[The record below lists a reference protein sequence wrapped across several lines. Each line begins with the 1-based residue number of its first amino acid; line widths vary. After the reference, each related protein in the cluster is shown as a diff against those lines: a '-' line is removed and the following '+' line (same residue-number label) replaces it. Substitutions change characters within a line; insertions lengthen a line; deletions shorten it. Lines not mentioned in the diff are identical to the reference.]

1 MQRSKFVF
9 ATAAT
14 VATVVLLAGCAPGAA
29 TGSTAPRE
37 AVSTEIGSDPI
48 SLSLVSTPES
58 GASTQATI
66 AAFEKAYPN
75 VTVEYEQT
83 NYEDYNKSVN
93 LALNSDDSPDIVL
106 LNSVANTVKNDLVL
120 DLDPYAEAYGW
131 NDVYPSNQLD
141 QWRVAEDGSTLGP
154 GGALYAAPAGFSTVG
169 LYYNKKIAAD
179 LGITAAPA
187 TLEEFEADLAIA
199 QAAGKLPLQLGNS
212 QGHSSFVVQL
222 VGQSV
227 DGAAEAANWV
237 FGAKGSTFDTAGNV
251 EGATKLADW
260 ATKGYIPKDA
270 NGVDLQGAVAN
281 FVKGD
286 GLFFVDGNW
295 DATAIGD
302 GLGADA
308 GFVAFPGAKATA
320 IGTSVA
326 YAISSRS
333 EHPNAAAA
341 FLNFLNSP
349 EASEQQFASGF
360 MPVDPTA
367 ATPEPGTVMADIVAA
382 WGRVVADNGLVGFNN
397 NATAT
402 MNDTLTA
409 ASQELIAS
417 KITVAEFITQIQDDW
432 SATHGQS

>member
-14 VATVVLLAGCAPGAA
+14 VATVALLAGCAPG
-29 TGSTAPRE
+29 GSSAPTAERE
-37 AVSTEIGSDPI
+37 AVSTELGSEQI
-48 SLSLVSTPES
+48 TLSLISTPES
-58 GASTQATI
+58 GASTKATI
-66 AAFEKAYPN
+66 AAFQKAYPN
-75 VTVEYEQT
+75 VTVDYEQT

-93 LALNSDDSPDIVL
+93 LALSSEKSPDIVL

-120 DLDPYAEAYGW
+120 NLDPYADAYGW
-131 NDVYPSNQLD
+131 GDIYPSNQLD

-169 LYYNKKIAAD
+169 LYYNKALAAE
-179 LGITAAPA
+179 LGIPEAPA
-187 TLEEFEADLAIA
+187 TLDEFEADLATA
-199 QAAGKLPLQLGNS
+199 HAAGKLPLQLGNS

-222 VGQSV
+222 IGQSI
-227 DGAAEAANWV
+227 DGAADAANWV
-237 FGAKGSTFDTAGNV
+237 FGAQGSTFDTDGNV
-251 EGATKLADW
+251 TGATKLSEW
-260 ATKGYIPKDA
+260 AAKGYIPKDA
-270 NGVDLQGAVAN
+270 NGIDLQGAVAN

-286 GLFFVDGNW
+286 SLFFVDGNW

-360 MPVDPTA
+360 MPVDPSA
-367 ATPEPGTVMADIVAA
+367 ATPEPNTVMADIVAA
-382 WGRVVADNGLVGFNN
+382 WGNVVADNGLVGFNN

-409 ASQELIAS
+409 TTQELIAS
-417 KITVAEFITQIQDDW
+417 KITVDELVSQVQADW
-432 SATHGQS
+432 AQTHGDS